1 MSYPPESK
9 MEGAYSNKWTILN
22 QTVDKSFKCP
32 KKASSQCTVQN
43 TAYGC
48 QLSFHLNTDLSH
60 PALGGEWRL
69 SDQGFKVVQNKAACC
84 VTKASWFTATRQ
96 LLRQCG
102 WMSIRQLAFYHT
114 VLTMYKI
121 LKSGRPLYLRKKL
134 SRVFPYP
141 TRQATGGH
149 VRFSPD
155 SVVEGSFISRGT
167 KWYNS
172 IPDDLKSISSLPTF
186 KKKLKMW
193 TVSNIPME

>member
-1 MSYPPESK
+1 MAVCLYD
-9 MEGAYSNKWTILN
+9 T
-22 QTVDKSFKCP
+22 
-32 KKASSQCTVQN
+32 KASEGYLVKAVQ
-43 TAYGC
+43 
-48 QLSFHLNTDLSH
+48 
-60 PALGGEWRL
+60 
-69 SDQGFKVVQNKAACC
+69 VVQNKAARC

-141 TRQATGGH
+141 TRQATVGH

-172 IPDDLKSISSLPTF
+172 IPDDIKSISSLPTF